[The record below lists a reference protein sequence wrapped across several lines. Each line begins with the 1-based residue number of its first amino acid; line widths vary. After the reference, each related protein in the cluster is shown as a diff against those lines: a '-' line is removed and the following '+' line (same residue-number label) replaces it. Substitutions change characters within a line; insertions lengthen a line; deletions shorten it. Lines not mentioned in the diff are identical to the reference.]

1 MKLTISSIAAL
12 CFIFINST
20 LHSQNKKV
28 LEPIDIFNL
37 EYVSNPQ
44 ISPDGKR
51 IIYIRNY
58 FDIQSDKQFSNL
70 WIINTDGTENRPLTT
85 GNHNDFNPVWS
96 TDQRTIFF
104 QSNQDGSVQIYKM
117 WLDGGQISKLSNT
130 TTSQGGINLSP
141 DGDWIAFSM
150 FVPEKKVPFAEM
162 PSKPEGAK
170 WNDPPIVID
179 ELVYRI
185 DGGGYVHSGH
195 DQIFLLSTNGG
206 SAIQI
211 TSGAYDHGNDL
222 SWSTDGKSIYF
233 SGNLRDD
240 ADYQPLNSEI
250 YKVDISTQAIEQL
263 TDRFG
268 PDQSPKVSPDGKA
281 IAYLGFDDKF
291 QGYQVTKLNTLD
303 LNTKKVKLVSD
314 KLDRDIYE
322 INWASDG
329 KGIYFLYDEEGN
341 TKSGY
346 ITLGGNVS
354 TRATNIGGT
363 DLGRPYNSGSYS
375 RSDDGIVVF
384 TKSIPTEPGMLAIS
398 TVKEGEKVLLNL
410 NQDIFQ
416 FRELANAEEVWYES
430 SFDHQRIQAWVLKPL
445 HFDPNK
451 KYPLILE
458 IHGGPFA
465 NYGNRFSTEMQ
476 LYAAA
481 GYVVLYINPR
491 GSTSYGEVF
500 GNLIHHDYPN
510 HDYDD
515 LMSGVDVLIEKG
527 YVDEKKLF
535 VTGGSGGGVLTAWIV
550 GHTDRFRAAVVAKPV
565 INWYSHVLT
574 ADMSYYFV
582 NYWFPGKPWDNLENY
597 MKRSPISY
605 VGNVKTPTMIMT
617 GEEDF
622 RTPMSETEQY
632 YKALKLQKVETAMVR
647 VPGSSHDIGSRPSD
661 LVAKV
666 VYILKW
672 FEKHGG

>member
-1 MKLTISSIAAL
+1 MKLAI
-12 CFIFINST
+12 
-20 LHSQNKKV
+20 HSLLAVLFVCLSANVHGQNKKV
-28 LEPIDIFNL
+28 LEPIDVFNL

-44 ISPDGKR
+44 ISPDGKK

-58 FDIQSDKQFSNL
+58 FDVQNDKQYSNL
-70 WIINTDGTENRPLTT
+70 WIINTDGSENRPLTT
-85 GNHNDFNPVWS
+85 GNHNDFNPVWCR
-96 TDQRTIFF
+96 DQHTVFF

-117 WLDGGQISKLSNT
+117 WLDRGQISKLSNT
-130 TTSQGGINLSP
+130 TTSQQGIYLSP
-141 DGDWIAFSM
+141 DGNWIAFSM
-150 FVPEKKVPFAEM
+150 FVPEKKKAFAEL
-162 PSKPEGAK
+162 PSKPAGAM
-170 WNDPPIVID
+170 WNDPPVYID
-179 ELVYRI
+179 ELVYRV
-185 DGGGYVHSGH
+185 DGGGYVNPGH
-195 DQIFLLSTNGG
+195 QQIFLLSTSGG
-206 SAIQI
+206 SALQL
-211 TSGAYDHGNDL
+211 TSDPYDHGNNL
-222 SWSTDGKSIYF
+222 SWSTDSKSIYF

-240 ADYQPLNSEI
+240 ADYQPVNSELYRI
-250 YKVDISTQAIEQL
+250 DISSQAILQL
-263 TDRFG
+263 TDRVG
-268 PDQSPKVSPDGKA
+268 PDQSPKVSPDGKT
-281 IAYLGFDDKF
+281 IAYLGFDDKY
-291 QGYQVTKLNTLD
+291 QGYQVTKLYTLD
-303 LNTKKVKLVSD
+303 LNTKKTKLISD
-314 KLDRDIYE
+314 KFDRDIYD
-322 INWASDG
+322 INWAADG
-329 KGIYFLYDEEGN
+329 KGIYFLYDDEGN
-341 TKSGY
+341 TKTGL

-375 RSDDGIVVF
+375 ISDNGIVAF
-384 TKSIPTEPGMLAIS
+384 TKSTPTEPATLAIS
-398 TVKEGEKVLLNL
+398 TVKDGEKVLLNL

-416 FRELANAEEVWYES
+416 FRELASAEELWYES
-430 SFDHQRIQAWVLKPL
+430 SFDNQKIQGWVLKPP
-445 HFDPNK
+445 HFDPTK

-465 NYGNRFSTEMQ
+465 NYGNRFSIEMQ

-481 GYVVLYINPR
+481 GYVVLYTNPR

-510 HDYDD
+510 HDYED
-515 LMSGVDVLIEKG
+515 LMSGVDVLIKKG
-527 YVDEKKLF
+527 YIDENKLF

-550 GHTDRFRAAVVAKPV
+550 GHTDRFSAAVVAKPV

-574 ADMSYYFV
+574 ADESYYFV

-672 FEKHGG
+672 FETHSN